1 MPTFTLPTL
10 PDLSPATPVLWR
22 GRVWTG
28 VEDAP
33 LNDGAVLTRAGRI
46 EAVGPA
52 TQLAALEDA
61 VTVQTDG
68 TILPGLIDLH
78 VHARPRYLPWFV
90 AAGVT
95 TVRDACN

>member
-52 TQLAALEDA
+52 T
-61 VTVQTDG
+61 
-68 TILPGLIDLH
+68 
-78 VHARPRYLPWFV
+78 
-90 AAGVT
+90 
-95 TVRDACN
+95 